1 MLTFSLHD
9 FNHPF
14 TDLSE
19 DLPNIPF
26 DATLVYINEI
36 SWAIYGNV
44 FHAPA

>member
-26 DATLVYINEI
+26 DATLAHINEI
-36 SWAIYGNV
+36 SRAIYRYV